1 MAIIEKGKKGFQSIS
16 DDKKKDKR
24 GIYYLTQKEMDLLKE
39 YCIKNDTKPSLL
51 IRDLLIDKIG
61 LKRLGE

>member
-24 GIYYLTQKEMDLLKE
+24 GVYYLTQKEMNLLKE

-51 IRDLLIDKIG
+51 IRDLLADKIG
-61 LKRLGE
+61 F

>member
-16 DDKKKDKR
+16 DDKKKAKR
-24 GIYYLTQKEMDLLKE
+24 GVYYLTQKEMNLLKE
-39 YCIKNDTKPSLL
+39 YCLKNDTKPSLL

-61 LKRLGE
+61 FKKD

>member
-24 GIYYLTQKEMDLLKE
+24 GIYYLTQKEMDLLKA